1 MFDLEEI
8 KGWFAGRVPKE
19 WFTGP
24 PDVQGDREEILIL
37 GTLPDVEVEKDA
49 SPATIAAARAGRIKQ
64 FREDTRDARIRIA
77 QEAEHKFRH
86 KVSWG
91 AAYGD
96 VQELFTTLSMP
107 VMTRLQMRDRQVL
120 DTLVNA
126 GVARSRSHA
135 LAWCVRL
142 VGENEGDWIQK
153 LQEAL
158 ASVQKVRAEGPPRSG
173 VV

>member
-1 MFDLEEI
+1 MTDLEEI
-8 KGWFAGRVPKE
+8 KE

-24 PDVQGDREEILIL
+24 PDVTADREEILIV
-37 GTLPDVEVEKDA
+37 GTLPDVEVAKDA
-49 SPATIAAARAGRIKQ
+49 SPAEVAAARAGRIKQ

-77 QEAEHKFRH
+77 QEAEHRFRH

-91 AAYGD
+91 ASCGD
-96 VQELFTTLSMP
+96 ETELFTTLSMP
-107 VMTRLQMRDRQVL
+107 VMTRLQMPERQVL

-158 ASVQKVRAEGPPRSG
+158 TSVQKVRAEAPPRSG

>member
-1 MFDLEEI
+1 MTDLEEI
-8 KGWFAGRVPKE
+8 KGWFSGRVPKE

-24 PDVQGDREEILIL
+24 PEVTADREEILIV
-37 GTLPDVEVEKDA
+37 GTLSDVEVAKDA
-49 SPATIAAARAGRIKQ
+49 SPATVAASRAGRIKQ

-77 QEAEHKFRH
+77 QEAEHRFRH

-91 AAYGD
+91 ATCGD
-96 VQELFTTLSMP
+96 ETELFTTLSMP
-107 VMTRLQMRDRQVL
+107 VMTRLQMPERQVL
-120 DTLVNA
+120 DTLVNS

-142 VGENEGDWIQK
+142 VGENEGEWISK
-153 LQEAL
+153 LREAL

>member
-1 MFDLEEI
+1 MSDLEEI

-24 PDVQGDREEILIL
+24 PEVTGDREEILIV
-37 GTLPDVEVEKDA
+37 GTLPDVEVEKGASDA
-49 SPATIAAARAGRIKQ
+49 TVASARAGRIKQ

-77 QEAEHKFRH
+77 LEAEHKFRH

-91 AAYGD
+91 AACGEET
-96 VQELFTTLSMP
+96 ELFTTLSMP
-107 VMTRLQMRDRQVL
+107 VMTRLQMPERQVL

-142 VGENEGDWIQK
+142 VGENEDDWIQK
-153 LQEAL
+153 LREAL
-158 ASVQKVRAEGPPRSG
+158 TSVQQVRSEGPRSG
-173 VV
+173 SV

>member
-1 MFDLEEI
+1 VGDLEEI
-8 KGWFAGRVPKE
+8 RGWFSGRVPKE
-19 WFTGP
+19 WFTGTP
-24 PDVQGDREEILIL
+24 EVTGDREEVLIV
-37 GTLPDVEVEKDA
+37 GTLPDVEVENDV
-49 SPATIAAARAGRIKQ
+49 SPATVEAARAGRIKQ

-77 QEAEHKFRH
+77 REAEHKFRR

-91 AAYGD
+91 AACGETT
-96 VQELFTTLSMP
+96 ELFTTLSMP
-107 VMTRLQMRDRQVL
+107 VMTRLRMPERQVL

>member
-1 MFDLEEI
+1 MTDLEEI
-8 KGWFAGRVPKE
+8 KGWFSGRVPKD

-24 PDVQGDREEILIL
+24 PEVQGDREEMLVL
-37 GTLPDVEVEKDA
+37 GTLPDVVVEKDA
-49 SPATIAAARAGRIKQ
+49 SPATVAAARAGRIKQ

-77 QEAEHKFRH
+77 REAEHKFRH

-91 AAYGD
+91 AECGD

-107 VMTRLQMRDRQVL
+107 VMTRLHMRERQVL

-142 VGENEGDWIQK
+142 VGENEGEWIDR
-153 LQEAL
+153 LREAL
-158 ASVQKVRAEGPPRSG
+158 TSVQQVRAEGPRSG